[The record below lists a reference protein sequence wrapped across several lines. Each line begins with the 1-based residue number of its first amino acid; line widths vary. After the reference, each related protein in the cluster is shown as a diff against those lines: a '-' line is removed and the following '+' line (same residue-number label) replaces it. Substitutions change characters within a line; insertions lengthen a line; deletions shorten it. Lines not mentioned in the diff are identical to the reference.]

1 MLKETYEVKYV
12 KSNTIRINKKIH
24 LRNTSN
30 ESKKRSVG
38 RNKQTNKLI
47 NKLTN
52 KQTNKLINKQT
63 N

>member
-12 KSNTIRINKKIH
+12 KSNTIRINKQIQ

-38 RNKQTNKLI
+38 RNKQTNKQI
-47 NKLTN
+47 N
-52 KQTNKLINKQT
+52 
-63 N
+63 